1 MTPLFFFCTT
11 RTTHTACLTV
21 SIKLSWSTVTSHAET
36 ILLLVN
42 QAIKLDLECFFFEN
56 LT

>member
-1 MTPLFFFCTT
+1 MTPLFFFSTT

-21 SIKLSWSTVTSHAET
+21 SITLSWSTVTSHAET
-36 ILLLVN
+36 IFLLVN
-42 QAIKLDLECFFFEN
+42 QAIKLDLECFFEN